1 MKIHIRNAK
10 PEEYG
15 AVEAIMKQV
24 QQMHIDWR
32 PDIYR
37 YSDTVL
43 PADVFEQA
51 VKDETFFVAEYEGI
65 VAGILFIMYRHIEG
79 PNQSVIFCGQ
89 FNTCLSASFP
99 APAFRFCPL
108 SLSYLSPALWT
119 ILRYCGAGD
128 VFNTAHCT
136 ILRL

>member
-43 PADVFEQA
+43 P
-51 VKDETFFVAEYEGI
+51 
-65 VAGILFIMYRHIEG
+65 
-79 PNQSVIFCGQ
+79 
-89 FNTCLSASFP
+89 
-99 APAFRFCPL
+99 
-108 SLSYLSPALWT
+108 YLN
-119 ILRYCGAGD
+119 RQ
-128 VFNTAHCT
+128 
-136 ILRL
+136 

>member
-79 PNQSVIFCGQ
+79 PNQVARSVIFIDSMAVDENYRGK
-89 FNTCLSASFP
+89 
-99 APAFRFCPL
+99 
-108 SLSYLSPALWT
+108 
-119 ILRYCGAGD
+119 GM
-128 VFNTAHCT
+128 
-136 ILRL
+136 